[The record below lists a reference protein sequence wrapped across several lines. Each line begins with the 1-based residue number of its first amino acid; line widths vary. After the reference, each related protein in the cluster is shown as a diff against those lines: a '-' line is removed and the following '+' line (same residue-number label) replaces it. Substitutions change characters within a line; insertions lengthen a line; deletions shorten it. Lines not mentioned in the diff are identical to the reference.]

1 MNSKIEWIKKQKGK
15 SLRVLTATDYPMAR
29 LLDEA
34 GIPVLLV
41 GDSLGMVALGYPD
54 TTHVTMEDMLHHTRA
69 VMRAAPHAVVV
80 VDMPFQSYATPALAL
95 LNAKKIMNL
104 GVDAVKVEGA
114 CLEVIRALIQEE
126 IPVMG
131 HLGMLPQS
139 IQEEGGY
146 KIKGRSDQEREQIL
160 REAQELQS
168 CGVFA
173 IVLELVLPEVAE
185 GVTQQLSIPTIGIGA
200 GNGCDGQILV
210 THDLIGFFP
219 WFQPKHVTPL
229 AAVGE
234 SISKAAKRYLIDLNQ
249 NDLPPVQN

>member
-54 TTHVTMEDMLHHTRA
+54 TTHVTMEDMLHHARA
-69 VMRAAPHAVVV
+69 VMRAQPHAAVV
-80 VDMPFQSYATPALAL
+80 VDMPYRSYATPSLAL

-104 GVDAVKVEGA
+104 GVDGVKVEGA
-114 CLEVIRALIQEE
+114 CLEVIRLLIEE
-126 IPVMG
+126 GIPVMG

-146 KIKGRSDQEREQIL
+146 KIKGRTEVERERMIQ
-160 REAQELQS
+160 EAKQLAET
-168 CGVFA
+168 GVFA
-173 IVLELVLPEVAE
+173 VVLELVVPEVAE
-185 GVTQQLSIPTIGIGA
+185 EVTRQISIPTIGIGA
-200 GNGCDGQILV
+200 GNGCDGQVLV
-210 THDLIGFFP
+210 THDLVGFFP
-219 WFQPKHVTPL
+219 WFKPKHVTPL
-229 AAVGE
+229 AEVGS
-234 SISKAAKRYLIDLNQ
+234 SISEAAKKYLLG
-249 NDLPPVQN
+249 